1 MVLLGITTASWGWSR
16 QVQRGSIDH
25 INPISATRMMPVP
38 TPVRNNPTSACM
50 SHQSA
55 SRNHSTVGEVFVDA
69 SLSEGWLTHRRD
81 HWSFRIASVI
91 AEARLQATDDFRF
104 EAPPGNGR
112 FLSQPMME
120 VLGQPQTDHPTPR
133 ALHQRKASD
142 NSPNHQANNQSGNGG
157 NGDGHG
163 DTPPIIRPYLQSR
176 SYPWSQIG

>member
-50 SHQSA
+50 SYQSA

-91 AEARLQATDDFRF
+91 AEARLQAIDDFRF
-104 EAPPGNGR
+104 VAPLGNGR
-112 FLSQPMME
+112 FLSQPTMKLFGE
-120 VLGQPQTDHPTPR
+120 PTAYRPPPTPS
-133 ALHQRKASD
+133 HHRKSICSTGKAD
-142 NSPNHQANNQSGNGG
+142 KQAHNSRYS
-157 NGDGHG
+157 
-163 DTPPIIRPYLQSR
+163 
-176 SYPWSQIG
+176 